1 MKFTKDNIKKIE
13 RFIEIKNRGYYANGN
28 ELQAVYNEVFEVN
41 KPATN
46 CGSCIRQR
54 ITELENALNAFKRKG
69 QSLGFTDVYQ
79 YIDKI
84 ESEISSPV
92 EAIDSVSSDEPRPS
106 KGLEGNEVALPT
118 VVKVEEENKPVVK
131 KAGRPRKNDVK

>member
-1 MKFTKDNIKKIE
+1 MKFTKDNVKKIE

-54 ITELENALNAFKRKG
+54 IQELENVLRAFKRNG
-69 QSLGFTDVYQ
+69 EMSGFTDVNA
-79 YIDKI
+79 YIDEINAI
-84 ESEISSPV
+84 ESEIKPS
-92 EAIDSVSSDEPRPS
+92 ESVSTPE
-106 KGLEGNEVALPT
+106 PT
-118 VVKVEEENKPVVK
+118 VMKVEENKAVSEPKNKPVIK
-131 KAGRPRKNDVK
+131 KAGRHKKK

>member
-1 MKFTKDNIKKIE
+1 MKFTKDNVKKIE
-13 RFIEIKNRGYYANGN
+13 RFIEIKNRGYYANGT

-54 ITELENALNAFKRKG
+54 ITELENALNAFKRNG
-69 QSLGFTDVYQ
+69 QLSGFTDVYE
-79 YIDKI
+79 YIDEIEAI

-92 EAIDSVSSDEPRPS
+92 EASDSVSSDEP
-106 KGLEGNEVALPT
+106 T
-118 VVKVEEENKPVVK
+118 TMKVEEKNKPVVK
-131 KAGRPRKNDVK
+131 KAGRPKKK